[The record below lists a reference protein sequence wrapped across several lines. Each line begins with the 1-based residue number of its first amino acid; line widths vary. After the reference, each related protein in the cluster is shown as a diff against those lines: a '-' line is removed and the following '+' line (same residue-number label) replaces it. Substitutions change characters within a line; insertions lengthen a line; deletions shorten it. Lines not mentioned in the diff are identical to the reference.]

1 MLISRVFHISI
12 QGKIAL
18 KSLIEGYKC
27 LSIPLSNDPIRVF
40 SIFFFFFQI
49 YLNFSLKLLLSQQIA
64 DLEKLHS
71 LQYSHYRIPPAIL
84 TSNLKR
90 LTSFLIN
97 PINIGSKS
105 LILDLHEIIEGNL
118 DKSLILMN
126 ESGIE
131 EKDLRKDW
139 ICLNNIPYL

>member
-27 LSIPLSNDPIRVF
+27 LSTTLSNDPIRVF
-40 SIFFFFFQI
+40 S
-49 YLNFSLKLLLSQQIA
+49 NFSLKLLLSQQIS

-71 LQYSHYRIPPAIL
+71 LQYSHYRIAPAIL
-84 TSNLKR
+84 TSNLTK

-97 PINIGSKS
+97 PINIGFESPSKS
-105 LILDLHEIIEGNL
+105 LILDLHEIIEGNI
-118 DKSLILMN
+118 DESLILMN
-126 ESGIE
+126 ESGLE
-131 EKDLRKDW
+131 EKDLRKVW
-139 ICLNNIPYL
+139 ILPYNKSYL